1 LKYLISIVGPTAI
14 GKTNLA
20 VEFAHRHNCDIIS
33 ADSRQFYKEMSIGT
47 AKPRSVDM
55 DGVTHHFV
63 DFISVEQSFSA
74 GKFEEEAIQKIK
86 ELHSRNPVVVMVG
99 GSGLYINAVLNG
111 IDPIPSNQAIRE
123 ELSVILENKG
133 IESLQSELLEKDPEH
148 YHAMDINNPQRL
160 IRALEVC
167 RHTGNTYTSYR
178 TQAIKV
184 RPFKI
189 IKIGLTANRET
200 IYNRINVRV
209 DEMMKQGLLV
219 EVKALQDVRHLNA
232 LQTVG
237 YKELFE
243 HLDGKTELQTAVE
256 NIKMNTRRF
265 AKRQLT
271 WFGKDPEIHW
281 FDIKNLTDSVNFL
294 ESLIE

>member
-20 VEFAHRHNCDIIS
+20 VEVAHRYNCDIIS

-47 AKPRSVDM
+47 AKPSPEDM
-55 DGVTHHFV
+55 DGITHHFV

-74 GKFEEEAIQKIK
+74 GKFEEEAVHRIK
-86 ELHSRNPVVVMVG
+86 ELHSSNPVVVMVG

-123 ELSVILENKG
+123 ELSDTLEKKG
-133 IESLQSELLEKDPEH
+133 IESLQIELLEKDPEH

-167 RHTGNTYTSYR
+167 RHTRNTYTSYR
-178 TQAIKV
+178 TKEIKV
-184 RPFKI
+184 RPFEI
-189 IKIGLTANRET
+189 IKIGLTANRDT
-200 IYNRINVRV
+200 IYDRINTRV
-209 DEMMKQGLLV
+209 DEMLKQGLLE
-219 EVKALQDVRHLNA
+219 EVKALQEVRHLNA

-243 HLDGKTELQTAVE
+243 HLDGKTELQAAVE

-271 WFGKDPEIHW
+271 WFKKDNEIHW
-281 FDIKNLTDSVNFL
+281 FDIEDRTSAVNFL
-294 ESLIE
+294 KSLTD

>member
-209 DEMMKQGLLV
+209 DEMMKQGLLD

>member
-1 LKYLISIVGPTAI
+1 MKYLISIVGPTAI

-209 DEMMKQGLLV
+209 DEMMKQGLLD

>member
-47 AKPRSVDM
+47 AKPSSVDM

-209 DEMMKQGLLV
+209 DEMMKQGLLD

>member
-74 GKFEEEAIQKIK
+74 GKFEEKAIQKIK

-209 DEMMKQGLLV
+209 DEMMKQGLLD